1 MIWIIYCSYKTRKEM
16 TNNYK
21 DYTKRHIGTK
31 GKYPAVEPLSDEEK
45 ANLKIRILLAINDKM
60 A

>member
-1 MIWIIYCSYKTRKEM
+1 M

-21 DYTKRHIGTK
+21 DYTKQHIGTK
-31 GKYPAVEPLSDEEK
+31 ERYPAVEPLSDEEK